1 MLNPRGLL
9 GDVLGHALPS
19 HPVPF
24 FMFGKLKKSYT
35 YKTYR
40 FLTDGFGTDFPSFVQ
55 FSRLVTELF
64 WSFSD
69 LIHNKF
75 MLPFQETG
83 KRQMSN

>member
-40 FLTDGFGTDFPSFVQ
+40 FLTDRAGTDFPKMF
-55 FSRLVTELF
+55 
-64 WSFSD
+64 
-69 LIHNKF
+69 
-75 MLPFQETG
+75 
-83 KRQMSN
+83 